1 MSEQAPPS
9 PPLQDRTPSEPLIQ
23 ARGLLK
29 SFGGKPVVAGID
41 FEVMRGECVG
51 FLGPNGAGK
60 TTTIH
65 MISCFVRV
73 DAGHLLVFGREPRA
87 APREIKRRLGVLAQ
101 EDGLD
106 PDLTVSQNLTVYAR
120 YFDIPRAQAAAR
132 AGELLHF
139 MQLHERAREPIKV
152 LSGGMRRRL
161 ALARALISRPELLI
175 LDEPTTGLD
184 PQARH
189 LVWQK
194 LRGLRQGGVTMLLTT
209 HYMEEA
215 AQLCD
220 RVLVLDRGQI
230 IARGSPRELVEE
242 YVGREVIEI
251 PADAKLPDDVLD
263 RLAALADR
271 LERVGDDIYLFFRDG
286 RSPAAVLPLLER
298 FPFSQRR
305 ATLEDVFLRLTGR
318 ELRD

>member
-1 MSEQAPPS
+1 MHDERA
-9 PPLQDRTPSEPLIQ
+9 PLIQ

-29 SFGGKPVVAGID
+29 SYGGRPVVAGID
-41 FEVMRGECVG
+41 FEVLAGECVG

-65 MISCFVRV
+65 MIACFVRV
-73 DAGHLLVFGREPRA
+73 DAGQLLVFDREPSRA
-87 APREIKRRLGVLAQ
+87 AREIKRRLGVVPQ
-101 EDGLD
+101 EESLD
-106 PDLTVSQNLTVYAR
+106 PDLTVLKNLTVYAR
-120 YFDIPRAQAAAR
+120 YFDVPRGEAASR
-132 AGELLHF
+132 AAELLRF
-139 MQLHERAREPIKV
+139 VQLEEREHDPIKT

-161 ALARALISRPELLI
+161 ALARALISNPELLI

-194 LRGLRQGGVTMLLTT
+194 LRGLREGGVTMLLTT

-220 RVLVLDRGQI
+220 RVLVMDRGAI
-230 IARGSPRELVEE
+230 IAAGSPRRLIEE
-242 YVGREVIEI
+242 HVGREVIEI
-251 PADAKLPDDVLD
+251 AGPQ
-263 RLAALADR
+263 RLAPPVVERLAELADR
-271 LERVGDDIYLFFRDG
+271 VERSGDEVYLFFRDG
-286 RSPAAVLPLLER
+286 ASPAAVLPLLEGVSFAHR
-298 FPFSQRR
+298 P
-305 ATLEDVFLRLTGR
+305 ATLEDVFLTLTGR

>member
-1 MSEQAPPS
+1 MPAEPASPAVPPEF
-9 PPLQDRTPSEPLIQ
+9 PPEPLIQ

-29 SFGGKPVVAGID
+29 SFGGQPVVAGID
-41 FEVMRGECVG
+41 FEVLPGECVG

-65 MISCFVRV
+65 MIACFVRV
-73 DAGHLLVFGREPRA
+73 DAGQLLVFGMEPARHARA
-87 APREIKRRLGVLAQ
+87 IKRRLGVVPQ
-101 EDGLD
+101 EDSLD
-106 PDLTVSQNLTVYAR
+106 PDLTVTANLTVYAR
-120 YFDIPRAQAAAR
+120 YFDIPGAEAATRAS
-132 AGELLHF
+132 ELLRF
-139 MQLHERAREPIKV
+139 VQLEERGRDPIRT

-161 ALARALISRPELLI
+161 SLARALISNPDLLI

-194 LRGLRQGGVTMLLTT
+194 LRGLRRAGVTMLLTT

-220 RVLVLDRGQI
+220 RVLVMDRGQI
-230 IARGSPRELVEE
+230 IARGSPEELIEE
-242 YVGREVIEI
+242 HVGREVIEI
-251 PADAKLPDDVLD
+251 QGGPALAPELVA
-263 RLAALADR
+263 RLRALADR
-271 LERVGDDIYLFFRDG
+271 LERAGDELYLFFRDVH
-286 RSPAAVLPLLER
+286 STAQVLPLLER
-298 FPFSQRR
+298 ISFSQRR
-305 ATLEDVFLRLTGR
+305 ASLEDVFLRLTGR